1 MMNKQ
6 IAIENVIAKI
16 PDGASIM
23 VGGFGNPGT
32 PFTLIDELLKQ
43 GQRNLTII
51 KNDANEASVGISKL
65 IENGQVDKLITSHIG
80 LNKIVIDLMNIQKID
95 VEFYPQG
102 ILAEK
107 IRNAGAGCYGFLTD
121 VGLDTEITERSSLIQ
136 YQGKELKIES
146 ALYADFAFIHAHSA
160 DGYGNLVYEGS
171 AMNFNPLM
179 AMAANE
185 VIVETFNLV
194 PASDLNPQHIHTPS
208 AFVNSIVELD
218 SSTNKN
224 KLVGI

>member
-1 MMNKQ
+1 MNKQ
-6 IAIENVIAKI
+6 IAIESVIAKI

-51 KNDANEASVGISKL
+51 KNDANEAYIGISKL

-80 LNKIVIDLMNIQKID
+80 LNKVVIDLMNQQKVN

-121 VGLDTEITERSSLIQ
+121 IGLDTEITEKDLIIKH
-136 YQGKELKIES
+136 QGKELKIES
-146 ALYADFAFIHAHSA
+146 ALYADFALIHAHYA
-160 DGYGNLVYEGS
+160 DCYGNLVYESS
-171 AMNFNPLM
+171 AMNFSPLM

-185 VIVETFNLV
+185 VIVETPHLV
-194 PASDLNPQHIHTPS
+194 AASELTPAHIHTPS
-208 AFVNSIVELD
+208 AFVDSIVEIH
-218 SSTNKN
+218 KN
-224 KLVGI
+224 TSASI